1 MKRWIGWGAGGV
13 LWFAGLEGVL
23 QLQKLPAATLGG
35 HDVCGPWGCGPP
47 LPVLVACHGFWLT
60 LIGPAAVL
68 AAVYLPRKWVWRLG
82 IAMAAAG
89 LCGLAGLAVWE
100 AASWLPQ
107 ASALQRQY
115 LGHRYLFALVTLVDV
130 PIMQFLA
137 IGSGLCL
144 ASSLR
149 AAAPRGQPS
158 VVVDV
163 PLNQRLD
170 PTLRRL
176 SASNSAR
183 PGAG

>member
-1 MKRWIGWGAGGV
+1 MKRRIGWGAGSV

-23 QLQKLPAATLGG
+23 QLQKLPSAAFNG

-47 LPVLVACHGFWLT
+47 LPVLVSCHGFWLT

-68 AAVYLPRKWVWRLG
+68 AALYLPGKWVWRLG

-89 LCGLAGLAVWE
+89 VCGLAGLAVWE

-149 AAAPRGQPS
+149 TAAPLGQPPI
-158 VVVDV
+158 VVDCPV
-163 PLNQRLD
+163 ES
-170 PTLRRL
+170 TT
-176 SASNSAR
+176 
-183 PGAG
+183 